1 MITKKGFLKGFGTER
16 VESTTE
22 VAVASHQA
30 QPSSVI
36 SVGAEIQGDFNLSG
50 AMHIDGAV
58 SGNVCAVSVVIGSSG
73 RFTGAL
79 TAEEVVVA
87 GHVEGEITCTQLKV
101 IAAAVV
107 NADIRTRVQKNR

>member
-1 MITKKGFLKGFGTER
+1 MITKKGFLKGLGAER

-58 SGNVCAVSVVIGSSG
+58 SGNVRAVSVVIGPSG